1 MSKMIDSVVSSF
13 PKVGQHVALIF
24 SPFLVLHVVFLAVR
38 RMVTVREWQA
48 MRQQLHMLLTFS
60 GGCKAWSI

>member
-24 SPFLVLHVVFLAVR
+24 SLFPVLHVVFLAAR
-38 RMVTVREWQA
+38 RMVTVRE
-48 MRQQLHMLLTFS
+48 
-60 GGCKAWSI
+60 